1 MDRLTATRVFVTVVE
16 QGSLTQAADHLD
28 MSTAM
33 VSRYLAAMEAWL
45 GARLLHRTTRRISL
59 SEAGQAALVSCRQ
72 LLDLAEDV
80 KHQAG
85 EISRVPS
92 GRLRIT
98 SSASFAESQLAPA
111 LADFQ
116 RIHPQVTF
124 TVLVADRSIDLAA
137 ERIDLAVRIT
147 NSLEPTM
154 IARALATCRSVLCAS
169 PDYLRAHSEPRTL
182 EALQS
187 HRCLTHTI
195 VGAAQFRFRRKR
207 QLIELP
213 VTDRLSTND
222 TAVLRR
228 AVLEGGGIGI
238 LPTYFVGADLRQG
251 RLVQVLPDFEPETLG
266 VHAIFLSRQHQP
278 LALRLLVDF
287 LAERF
292 GGNEPPWD
300 RAGNVKARR
309 SPS

>member
-1 MDRLTATRVFVTVVE
+1 MDRLTAARVFVTVFE
-16 QGSLTQAADHLD
+16 HGSLTQASQRLD

-33 VSRYLAAMEAWL
+33 VSRYLAAVETWL
-45 GARLLHRTTRRISL
+45 GVRLLHRTTRRISL
-59 SEAGQAALVSCRQ
+59 TEAGQAALPACRQ

-98 SSASFAESQLAPA
+98 SSTSFAEAQLAPA
-111 LADFQ
+111 LIDFQ
-116 RIHPQVTF
+116 RQHPQVDF
-124 TVLVADRSIDLAA
+124 SLVVTDRSVDLAA

-154 IARALATCRSVLCAS
+154 IARQLAVCRSVLCAA
-169 PDYLRAHSEPRTL
+169 PTYLRAHGEPRTA

-187 HRCLTHTI
+187 HHCVTHAI
-195 VGAAQFRFRRKR
+195 VGAAQFRFRRR
-207 QLIELP
+207 GQLVE
-213 VTDRLSTND
+213 VTVPERLSTND
-222 TAVLRR
+222 AAVLRR
-228 AVLEGGGIGI
+228 AVLDGGGIGI
-238 LPTYFVGADLRQG
+238 LPTYLVSEDLRRG
-251 RLVQVLPDFEPETLG
+251 RLVHVLPALEPESLG

-287 LAERF
+287 LVERF
-292 GGNEPPWD
+292 GGESPPWD
-300 RAGNVKARR
+300 R
-309 SPS
+309 